1 MPEPALVSDSKTK
14 ASNLLTRLASKC
26 YDGAVMSPET
36 VMEMM
41 RARLAHDVTRRKEV
55 EKEMAQL
62 ASAYNRYVDLRN
74 QLAAHIRS
82 AERLKGIMGTMN
94 VRDIEL
100 SFPTDGPRS
109 GEIDA
114 LLRHELELWEIIE
127 EYLQFVPEARVREIL
142 EFLEHIELSTSR
154 QAVEAAIKSRPKKFT
169 IRKRKGEN
177 IVSLKK

>member
-1 MPEPALVSDSKTK
+1 
-14 ASNLLTRLASKC
+14 
-26 YDGAVMSPET
+26 
-36 VMEMM
+36 
-41 RARLAHDVTRRKEV
+41 
-55 EKEMAQL
+55 
-62 ASAYNRYVDLRN
+62 
-74 QLAAHIRS
+74 
-82 AERLKGIMGTMN
+82 MN

-109 GEIDA
+109 GEIYA